1 MYALRSRRILS
12 MIDKEYLASLDDEIG
27 KDVYFYHNKIN
38 DKIELFTVG
47 CEISEWDGEKIVS
60 LLNPDDLQENIII
73 FNTCAV
79 TELAQK
85 ASEKVA
91 DRLVKIYPNKKIYF
105 TGCGVNYD
113 EDYYSRLGITLKNE
127 DKFNAENYGCRKKSS
142 DYYFRLN
149 THRETAVV
157 KIQDG
162 CYNNCAYCI
171 IHKIRPHYTVP
182 YEKIK
187 KQIEALI
194 SQGRR
199 SIQLLGTEICTYNY
213 NGMRLTQLCEKILK
227 DFKEIETLTLGAL
240 DPASREIDSLIELI
254 KREPRISNNLY
265 LCTQS
270 CSDTILKKMNRRHNV
285 ERLRE
290 LSKMCGDKAHLI
302 FQIIVGFPG
311 ETDELFQE
319 TVDLIKELKPI
330 DYDTIPFSA
339 RKGTPA
345 YDMPDK
351 IPWETIAKRE
361 RIIYDIIKEYTFKD
375 DYETERSFATYEK
388 GQIDDF
394 VKHKPRKLNDS
405 LVYHTDIYDNDK
417 FIELFKNILKDT
429 NKEVVVIT
437 DFNLDR
443 DLFDYDVNV
452 KLLTTL
458 LGVKVVTR
466 ININKDTLKF
476 LSDTYWG
483 ANVFMYRLCSYLE
496 FYFDKNLECDEADL
510 VNLFKLSEI
519 YSIEDINI
527 MINKLI
533 KSGNIKYLKSIMEN
547 FNVAI

>member
-1 MYALRSRRILS
+1 
-12 MIDKEYLASLDDEIG
+12 MINKEYLASLDDEIG

-38 DKIELFTVG
+38 EKIDLFTVG
-47 CEISEWDGEKIVS
+47 CEISEWDGEKIAA
-60 LLNPDDLQENIII
+60 LLDPDNLQEEIII

-91 DRLVKIYPNKKIYF
+91 DRLTKIYPGKKIYF

-113 EDYYSRLGITLKNE
+113 ESYYSRLGVTIKNE
-127 DKFNAENYGCRKKSS
+127 DKFNAKNYGCKNRES

-171 IHKIRPHYTVP
+171 IHKIRPHYIVP

-187 KQIEALI
+187 RQIKALI
-194 SQGRR
+194 SQGRK

-213 NGMRLTQLCEKILK
+213 NGMRLTQLCEKILN

-240 DPASREIDSLIELI
+240 DPASKEIDSLIELI

-270 CSDTILKKMNRRHNV
+270 CSDTILKKMNRRHDS

-290 LSKMCGDKAHLI
+290 LSRLCGDKAHLI

-351 IPWETIAKRE
+351 VPWETIAKRE

-375 DYETERSFATYEK
+375 NYETERSFAVYEK
-388 GQIDDF
+388 DQIDEF
-394 VKHKPRKLNDS
+394 VKFKPRKLDDS
-405 LVYHTDIYDNDK
+405 LVYYTDIYDNDA
-417 FIELFKNILKDT
+417 FIKLFKSIPETD
-429 NKEVVVIT
+429 KEIVVVT
-437 DFNLDR
+437 DFDINK
-443 DLFDYDVNV
+443 DLFDLDVNI
-452 KLLTTL
+452 KMLTTL
-458 LGVKVVTR
+458 LGAKVITR
-466 ININKDTLKF
+466 IKLNKDSMKF

-483 ANVFMYRLCSYLE
+483 INVFMYRLCSYLE
-496 FYFDKNLECDEADL
+496 FDFDKDMECDEKDL
-510 VNLFKLSEI
+510 INLFKLSEI
-519 YSIEDINI
+519 YSIEDIDV
-527 MINKLI
+527 MTNKLI
-533 KSGNIKYLKSIMEN
+533 KSGNLKYLKSITEN
-547 FNVAI
+547 FDVTI